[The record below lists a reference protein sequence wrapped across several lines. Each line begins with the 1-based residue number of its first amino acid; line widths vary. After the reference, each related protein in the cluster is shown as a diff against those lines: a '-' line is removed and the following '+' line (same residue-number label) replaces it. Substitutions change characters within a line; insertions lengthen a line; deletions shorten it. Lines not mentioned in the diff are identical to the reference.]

1 MNSQSS
7 FEKIFETAVGQTP
20 DLDKTFLEQGGD
32 SFSAILLSEQL
43 EKEAS
48 LDVSPEM
55 ILSDAP
61 LKEFL

>member
-7 FEKIFETAVGQTP
+7 FEKIFETVVGQTP